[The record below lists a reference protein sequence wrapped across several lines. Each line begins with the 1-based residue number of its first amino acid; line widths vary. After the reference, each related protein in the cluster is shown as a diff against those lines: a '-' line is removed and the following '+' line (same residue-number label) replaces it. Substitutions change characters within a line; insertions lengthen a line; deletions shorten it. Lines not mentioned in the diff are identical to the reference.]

1 MSNFKFQM
9 LNHWELGGVLYEA
22 NYYGNWRLKK
32 GFTLVE
38 LLVALGII
46 AVVFGLSFV
55 AYREFSRRQQ
65 LAEAANV
72 FKSNLFLAQ
81 QRALSGERSICA
93 TGEVLNGY
101 RVYFDNPASYKVFAD
116 CGRSWPQTW
125 DDQLIKSVNLPSGI
139 TKSAGPS
146 DIYFKVLAQGTVF
159 DKDQTVVFTQVSTGK
174 TLTVTI
180 TKTGSIY

>member
-1 MSNFKFQM
+1 MNSSIKS
-9 LNHWELGGVLYEA
+9 
-22 NYYGNWRLKK
+22 

-46 AVVFGLSFV
+46 AIVFSLSFA

-65 LAEAANV
+65 LTEAVNV

-93 TGEVLNGY
+93 SGEVLNGY
-101 RVYFDNPASYKVFAD
+101 RVYFDNPASYIVFAD
-116 CGRSWPQTW
+116 CGKPWPQTW
-125 DDQLIKSVNLPSGI
+125 DDQPIKWVNLPSGI
-139 TKSAGPS
+139 TKSAGPA
-146 DIYFKVLAQGTVF
+146 DIYFKVLAQGTAF
-159 DKDQTVVFTQVSTGK
+159 DKDETVIFTQVSSGK
-174 TLTVTI
+174 ILNVTI